1 MEFIPPHTLDI
12 SLSRITFF
20 MKDMTFKQ
28 VLRSISLAS
37 LSILFMVKA
46 QGQLVVDINMPP
58 TQIIQN
64 LVGPGVE
71 ITNLVVTAADS
82 SYGYYYSTGTEI
94 GTSQGLLLTTGKASY
109 AIGPN
114 NSIGNCSSSGLPGFN
129 PCHLFDNGFPG
140 DLLLNAEQDRVT
152 RDACIFEFDI
162 KPQGDSLKFKYT
174 FGSDEYSEWIN
185 SPFKDVFGFY
195 ISGPNVGTNVNLA
208 VLPTTNQIVSIPTVN
223 LINNSEFF
231 YNNENPYGQ
240 QIQYDGFTINL
251 QAVVGNL
258 IPCETYHLKLVIADG
273 QDRVYDS
280 GVFINA
286 IESNPVVVL
295 TATSN
300 GLDYMVEG
308 CNTGTITF
316 SRTETTNAPQ
326 TVTYWIGGSAIDG
339 VDYNPELG
347 TGVPLEPTTI
357 TIPSGEQTVTIE
369 INAIQDNILE
379 GQEFLTIYLGNPLCS
394 ETTLLDSVNF
404 FIFDFLEVAVNPD
417 DASICVG
424 QCIELTGSG
433 ISEQVGTFE
442 WTGGTVSDPSSLLV
456 EVCPIE
462 TTTYTFTS
470 TVGECSASDSIEIL
484 VSSISVAL
492 EGTEVNCQGM
502 NTGTITSTVL
512 NALSPFNY
520 EWTGPDG
527 FTSNDADLFDL
538 APGEYCVTVI
548 DGSECVATACI
559 TLIQTDI
566 LSATGEISDFTCN
579 AISCA
584 GACDGTIALD
594 VTGGVEPFS
603 FTWSGPSNYSSG
615 NEDIVDLCAGTY
627 TVEIIDGAGC
637 MITRTFT
644 LIEPTQVVIE
654 VVGTVDLLCTG
665 VETGQASVNSNG
677 GCAPYV
683 YSWSHDASV
692 TGPVATNLGSGEYSV
707 SVTDQNG
714 CTSGGSVTI
723 FINDPIDPLLVVVDD
738 VSFYPGGFNTS
749 CPASTD
755 GFVNITITGG
765 SPDYSVEWR
774 SVSDNTLFL
783 AAEDLADAPCGDY
796 ELTVTDANGC
806 EYTQSVTLT
815 CVPAIGITQEITPN
829 PCGAPEAGNGTIDI
843 TNTFGGNGGPYSYEW
858 NGPSC
863 APCLTEDI
871 AALNSGDY
879 IVNIT
884 DAQGCTTSLTLNV
897 GQNDLFTAIGVT
909 TDNTCFE
916 SCNGAIDITI
926 NPAGTYDFL
935 WSGPEVNGTTTE
947 DLQDLCAGVYSV
959 AISALTCEETFT
971 FEITQPTEII
981 IEETNVINPLCFGQN
996 NGSIDIIVINGSG
1009 DYTYEWLPN
1018 PGCFFSGSATQNIA
1032 NLFDCAYTVNVTDN
1046 VTLCTATRIITLE
1059 SPQVMQIIIEPS
1071 EYSGGYNTSCSNEN
1085 DGQIQVFIVGGTP
1098 DCTQFAPYC
1107 YNFDWTIACS
1117 TEDPADYG
1125 NDPNADLISNLPG
1138 GTYGI
1143 NVTDANGCLATTCV
1157 DMIPPP
1163 PIESAPVID
1172 NITCDE
1178 LTGSISPNVTGGSE
1192 IFTIYTWTGN
1202 IGNNA
1207 PNAAILTDLV
1217 AGDYSLTVQDA
1228 NGCIETFN
1236 YTITQST
1243 SPEITLVSSQN
1254 VSCNGNCNGSYTFDV
1269 NGGVS
1274 PYSITINNN
1283 PIVIFTYP
1291 ATFDNLCAGE
1301 YVVVVTDANN
1311 DCSAEITVTITEP
1324 QAIAASLEII
1334 LQEAGQIFSLQC
1346 FGDQNGSINATVSG
1360 GQGTLEYVWTNLA
1373 NTVIGNSEDINNL
1386 SAGVYC
1392 LTITDEGGCSIEECI
1407 AITQSPE
1414 PLTAISSLSIYNV
1427 LYNVSC
1433 NNATNGSI
1441 NVTVSGGVGPY
1452 TYLWLGDGTMPDIED
1467 QTNLGA
1473 GIYDLVVVDAN
1484 FCTLSLQF
1492 ELVEPIQISIGS
1504 VLSSFDGNF
1513 NISCNGN
1520 CDGAIDLNLSG
1531 GIPGYTVIWSG
1542 PNGYSSTSEDIAN
1555 LCAGDYIITVTD
1567 ATNCTNSQAFEI
1579 AEPDVLVASI
1589 SSNLNCET
1597 GNIDLCAS
1605 ATGGSGLY
1613 SYNWSTGESSF
1624 CIIVDET
1631 GQTCVTAT
1639 DSNGC
1644 TNTICVQSNV
1654 FPALELTGSTT
1665 NASCGL
1671 CNGVIDISISGG
1683 FPPYDINWTGSGI
1696 VQGVTDQTGLC
1707 EGTYTVLITDGNE
1720 CSRSLTFNITQ
1731 NLPVDLI
1738 TSVQNVRCFED
1749 STGSITAAAV
1759 GAVEPITYE
1768 WFNNNEE
1775 SRGTGS
1781 TITGLPSGSY
1791 TVVWT
1796 DAAGC
1801 SASGPA
1807 VVGQASALEIEFALS
1822 DYDGVNISVPA
1833 GADGFIQVYIS
1844 GGTPAYT
1851 YQWSPIQVADTTT
1864 RPTGLAEGVYDLSI
1878 IDANGC
1884 KLDTSFTLIDPD
1896 ELALPTGLSPNGDGF
1911 NDTYVI
1917 RGVLRNPKNTFKV
1930 FNRWGNLVYERS
1942 NYANEWFG
1950 QTSDGESLADGTYFV
1965 IFETGSKEF
1974 NTYVDLRRN

>member
-1 MEFIPPHTLDI
+1 
-12 SLSRITFF
+12 

-28 VLRSISLAS
+28 AFRSLSLAS
-37 LSILFMVKA
+37 LLLIFMGKA

-58 TQIIQN
+58 TQIVQN

-82 SYGYYYSTGTEI
+82 SYGYYYSNGTEI

-223 LINNSEFF
+223 LVNNSEFF

-251 QAVVGNL
+251 QAAVGNL

-316 SRTETTNAPQ
+316 SRTEATNAPQ
-326 TVTYWIGGSAIDG
+326 DVTYWVGGTATDG
-339 VDYNPELG
+339 VDYIPTLG

-357 TIPSGEQTVTIE
+357 TIPAGEQSVSVE
-369 INAIQDNILE
+369 ISAVLDGIDE
-379 GQEFLTIYLGNPLCS
+379 GQEYLTVYLGNPLCS

-404 FIFDFLEVAVNPD
+404 FIYDFLEVALDPD
-417 DASICVG
+417 DAAICVG
-424 QCIELTGSG
+424 QCVELTATG
-433 ISEQVGTFE
+433 ISEQLGTFT
-442 WTGGTVSDPSSLLV
+442 WTGGTVSDPSSLIV
-456 EVCPIE
+456 EVCPTE

-470 TVGECSASDSIEIL
+470 TVGECSASDSVEIQ
-484 VSSISVAL
+484 VSSISVSL
-492 EGTEVNCQGM
+492 EGSDVNCQNF
-502 NTGTITSTVL
+502 NTGSINSTVL
-512 NALSPFNY
+512 NALAPFTY

-527 FTSNDADLFDL
+527 YTSADANPEGL
-538 APGEYCVTVI
+538 APGEYCVTVT
-548 DGSECVATACI
+548 DGSGCVASACI
-559 TLIQTDI
+559 TLIQTDE
-566 LSATGEISDFTCN
+566 LNATGQISDFTCN

-584 GACDGTIALD
+584 GACDGFINLD
-594 VTGGVEPFS
+594 VTGGVAPFT
-603 FTWSGPSNYSSG
+603 FAWTGPSFVSAD
-615 NEDIVDLCAGTY
+615 EDIADLCAGTY
-627 TVEIIDGAGC
+627 SVEITDAAGC
-637 MITRTFT
+637 VINRSFT
-644 LIEPTQVVIE
+644 LVEPSPVVIQ

-665 VETGQASVNSNG
+665 VETGQATVTSDG
-677 GCAPYV
+677 GCAPYT
-683 YSWSHDASV
+683 YTWSHDASV
-692 TGPVATNLGSGEYSV
+692 TGPVAINLGSGQYDV

-714 CTSGGSVTI
+714 CTSAGSVTI
-723 FINDPIDPLLVVVDD
+723 IINDPIDPLNVVIDE

-755 GFVNITITGG
+755 GYVNVTISGG
-765 SPDYSVEWR
+765 SPDYTIEWR
-774 SVSDNTLFL
+774 NLADNTLFST
-783 AAEDLADAPCGDY
+783 AEDLADAPCGDY

-815 CVPAIGITQEITPN
+815 CVPAIGANVDVTPN
-829 PCGAPEAGNGTIDI
+829 PCGAPEAGLGAIDI
-843 TNTFGGNGGPYSYEW
+843 TGTFGGNGGPYTFEW

-863 APCLTEDI
+863 TPCLTEDI
-871 AALNSGDY
+871 SGLNSGDY

-884 DAQGCTTSLTLNV
+884 DAQGCTTSLTYNV
-897 GQNDLFTAIGVT
+897 GQNDLFTATAVT

-926 NPAGTYDFL
+926 DPAGSYDFV
-935 WSGPEVNGTTTE
+935 WTGPNVNGATTE
-947 DLQDLCAGVYSV
+947 DLTDLCAGTYSV
-959 AISALTCEETFT
+959 TISALACEETLT
-971 FEITQPTEII
+971 FEITQPVQII
-981 IEETNVINPLCFGQN
+981 IEETSVIDPLCFGQN
-996 NGSIDIIVINGSG
+996 NGSIDISVLNGSG

-1018 PGCFFSGSATQNIA
+1018 TECFFTGSTSQDIS
-1032 NLFDCAYTVNVTDN
+1032 NLFDCDYTVNVTDN
-1046 VTLCTATRIITLE
+1046 VTLCTATRTITLE
-1059 SPQVMQIIIEPS
+1059 APQVMQIIIEPS
-1071 EYSGGYNTSCSNEN
+1071 EFTGGYNTSCSNSN

-1117 TEDPADYG
+1117 TVDPADYG

-1163 PIESAPVID
+1163 PIESNAVID

-1178 LTGSISPNVTGGSE
+1178 TTGSITPNIAGGSE
-1192 IFTIYTWTGN
+1192 IFTVYTWTGN

-1207 PNAAILTDLV
+1207 PDAETLIDLA

-1228 NGCIETFN
+1228 NGCSETFN

-1243 SPEITLVSSQN
+1243 SPEITLINSQN
-1254 VSCNGNCNGSYTFDV
+1254 VSCNSICNGSYTFDV
-1269 NGGVS
+1269 SGGVE
-1274 PYSITINNN
+1274 PYSITINND
-1283 PIVIFTYP
+1283 PIVISSFP
-1291 ATFDNLCAGE
+1291 ATFDNLCAGD
-1301 YVVVVTDANN
+1301 YVIVVTDGDG
-1311 DCSAEITVTITEP
+1311 DCTGEITVTITEP
-1324 QAIAASLEII
+1324 QPIAADLAVVI
-1334 LQEAGQIFSLQC
+1334 QEEGQIFSLQC
-1346 FGDQNGSINATVSG
+1346 FGDENGSVNATVSG
-1360 GQGTLEYVWTNLA
+1360 GQGTLEYVWTDLA
-1373 NTVIGNSEDINNL
+1373 NTVIGNTEDITNIG
-1386 SAGVYC
+1386 AGTYC
-1392 LTITDEGGCSIEECI
+1392 LTITDEGGCSVQECI
-1407 AITQSPE
+1407 TLTQPEE
-1414 PLTAISSLSIYNV
+1414 PLNATSVLSIYNT

-1433 NNATNGSI
+1433 HNATDGSI
-1441 NVTVSGGVGPY
+1441 DVTVTGGVGPY
-1452 TYLWLGDGTMPDIED
+1452 TYQWLGNGTIPDSED

-1473 GIYDLVVVDAN
+1473 GTYDLVIVDAN

-1492 ELVEPIQISIGS
+1492 ELIQPTQITIGS
-1504 VLSSFDGNF
+1504 VISSFDGGF

-1520 CDGAIDLNLSG
+1520 CDGSIDLNLSG
-1531 GIPGYTVIWSG
+1531 GIPGYTHIWSG
-1542 PNGYSSTSEDIAN
+1542 PNDYSSTAEDIEN
-1555 LCAGDYIITVTD
+1555 LCAGDYIVTVTD
-1567 ATNCTNSQAFEI
+1567 ATNCTNSRAFEI
-1579 AEPDVLVASI
+1579 SQPDVLVASI
-1589 SSNLNCET
+1589 SSVLNCET

-1605 ATGGSGLY
+1605 ATGGSGTY
-1613 SYNWSTGESSF
+1613 SFQWDTGASTF
-1624 CIIVDET
+1624 CVTVNEN
-1631 GQTCVTAT
+1631 GQTCVTVT

-1644 TNTICVQSNV
+1644 TNTVCEVSNV
-1654 FPALELTGSTT
+1654 FPALSLTGSSV

-1671 CNGVIDISISGG
+1671 CNGSIDIAISGG
-1683 FPPYDINWTGSGI
+1683 FPPYSINWTGNGV
-1696 VQGVTDQTGLC
+1696 VQGEADQQDLC
-1707 EGTYTVLITDGNE
+1707 DGTYTVLVTDGND
-1720 CSRSLTFNITQ
+1720 CTRSLTFEITQ
-1731 NLPVDLI
+1731 NQPVDVV
-1738 TSVQNVRCFED
+1738 TSVENVRCFGGD
-1749 STGSITAAAV
+1749 TGSASAVAV
-1759 GAVEPITYE
+1759 GAIDPVAYE
-1768 WFNNNEE
+1768 WYNENEE
-1775 SRGTGS
+1775 LIGTES
-1781 TITGLPSGSY
+1781 AIQGLTAGTY
-1791 TVVWT
+1791 TVNWS
-1796 DAAGC
+1796 DGAGC
-1801 SASGPA
+1801 SGSSEP
-1807 VVGQASALEIEFALS
+1807 VVITQASEIEIEFALS
-1822 DYDGVNISVPA
+1822 DYDGVNISVP
-1833 GADGFIQVYIS
+1833 GGTDGYIQVYVD
-1844 GGTPAYT
+1844 GGTPEYL
-1851 YQWSPIQVADTTT
+1851 YQWSPIQIADSTT
-1864 RPTGLAEGVYDLSI
+1864 RPTGLAAGIYDLTI

-1884 KLDTSFTLIDPD
+1884 RLDTSFTMVDPE

-1917 RGVLRNPKNTFKV
+1917 LGVLRHPKNTFKV
-1930 FNRWGNLVYERS
+1930 FNRWGNLVYEKS
-1942 NYANEWFG
+1942 NYANEWYG
-1950 QTSDGESLADGTYFV
+1950 QNKNGESLADGTYFV
-1965 IFETGSKEF
+1965 IFETGSREF
-1974 NTYVDLRRN
+1974 NTYVDLRRE